1 MYYII
6 HALAVYGRLWSL
18 QTLSLSLLIILRHQ
32 SWFPVM
38 NILRF
43 EQRYLYEHLYSLF
56 VLPPDSASLES
67 LFELIG
73 AMFQQTT
80 FLAIDDSPFGFG
92 TLSSTRLPYV
102 APRSHHGINSGLPR
116 PALLFSPLLNES
128 HSYKVTSFP
137 SVFALH

>member
-1 MYYII
+1 
-6 HALAVYGRLWSL
+6 
-18 QTLSLSLLIILRHQ
+18 
-32 SWFPVM
+32 M

-73 AMFQQTT
+73 AMFQQNM

-92 TLSSTRLPYV
+92 VLSSNRLPHV
-102 APRSHHGINSGLPR
+102 ASRSLDGINSGLPR
-116 PALLFSPLLNES
+116 LALLFSRLLHES
-128 HSYKVTSFP
+128 P
-137 SVFALH
+137 SNKLSPSLPCSRFITVKFAPDASVGSTVQQL